1 VVATVIYLFNRGMA
15 DLKTINL
22 LLLILLILS
31 FLSIVYLIHK
41 NKQDLALVE
50 RKPENIPYIVQ
61 KYVDNTIGIVGLND
75 NVLNKHIALVS
86 LVADRNEGLCNQIM
100 TLIQGIFTAVDN
112 KQKIVVVDS
121 FNNQIQKLSESISI
135 PADDVFDF
143 DAMNKLFEKYDI
155 RIIDKTELK
164 YDIISATYGTL
175 SSQVDIT
182 KEVLGTYT
190 FNGVLFIPK
199 HTHLNV
205 LRGDPEP
212 NTGKIFTLKYSVNG
226 VVYEDAFTEKDGL
239 ESEICIN
246 VKALP
251 FTYKFNWIN
260 ADTKARYNEFI
271 KLIRFN
277 KPFYD
282 VADSYLVDMK
292 DKPLNTIHI
301 RNESDAIVHWSEKN
315 NMSHEEFQRTIDTK
329 YIELIK
335 TNLSKEDTIFVL
347 TYNTDSVIIK
357 YLRENGYKFMMSEKN
372 QEGREINAIIDLILG
387 SKTTSTFIGTYNP
400 IAMRGSSFSYVIS
413 QMMPPSARY
422 MYIDLDFIQEPVK
435 KLE

>member
-1 VVATVIYLFNRGMA
+1 MA
-15 DLKTINL
+15 DLKSINL
-22 LLLILLILS
+22 LLLVLLIIS
-31 FLSIVYLIHK
+31 FLYIVYVIHK
-41 NKQDLALVE
+41 HKQELALVE

-86 LVADRNEGLCNQIM
+86 LIAERNEGLCNQIM
-100 TLIQGIFTAVDN
+100 TLVQGIFTAIDN
-112 KQKIVVVDS
+112 NQKIVIVDS
-121 FNNQIQKLSESISI
+121 FNNQIQKLSESKSI

-143 DAMNKLFEKYDI
+143 DEMNRLLAKYDV
-155 RIIDKTELK
+155 RVIDKTEVK
-164 YDIISATYGTL
+164 YEIISANYGTL

-182 KEVLGTYT
+182 KEILGTYT

-205 LRGDPEP
+205 LRGDPQP

-251 FTYKFNWIN
+251 FTHKFNWIN
-260 ADTKARYNEFI
+260 VDTKTHYNEFI
-271 KLIRFN
+271 KLVRFN

-301 RNESDAIVHWSEKN
+301 RNENDAIVHWSEKN
-315 NMSHEEFQRTIDTK
+315 NMSHEEFQRTIEAK

-347 TYNTDSVIIK
+347 TYNTESVIIK

-387 SKTTSTFIGTYNP
+387 SKTTGTFIGTYNP

-413 QMMPPSARY
+413 QMMPASANY

>member
-1 VVATVIYLFNRGMA
+1 MA
-15 DLKTINL
+15 DLKSINL
-22 LLLILLILS
+22 LLLILLIVS
-31 FLSIVYLIHK
+31 FLYIVYLIHK
-41 NKQDLALVE
+41 HKQELVAAE
-50 RKPENIPYIVQ
+50 RKPENIPSIVQ
-61 KYVDNTIGIVGLND
+61 KYVDNNIGTVGLHD
-75 NVLNKHIALVS
+75 NVLGKHVALVS
-86 LVADRNEGLCNQIM
+86 LIAVRNEGLCNQIM
-100 TLIQGIFTAVDN
+100 TLIQGIFTAIDN
-112 KQKIVVVDS
+112 NQKIVIVDS

-143 DAMNKLFEKYDI
+143 NAMNKLLEKYNV
-155 RIIDKTELK
+155 RVIDKTEVK
-164 YDIISATYGTL
+164 YDIISASYGTL

-212 NTGKIFTLKYSVNG
+212 NNSKIFTLKYSVNG
-226 VVYEDAFTEKDGL
+226 VVYEDLFTEKDGL

-246 VKALP
+246 VGALP

-260 ADTKARYNEFI
+260 AETKPRYNEFI
-271 KLIRFN
+271 KYVRFN

-282 VADSYLVDMK
+282 VAETYLVDMK
-292 DKPLNTIHI
+292 DKPLNSIHI

-315 NMSHEEFQRTIDTK
+315 NMTQEEFQRTIEAK

-387 SKTTSTFIGTYNP
+387 SKTTGTFIGTYNP
-400 IAMRGSSFSYVIS
+400 VAMRGSSFSYVIS
-413 QMMPPSARY
+413 QMMPASAKY